1 MKTQSNVMALL
12 RGLMLAAVVA
22 GPAIADPANNL
33 PPLGAGQ
40 ARVIVYRP
48 LEPYQS
54 LRPTRFLVDGQ
65 LLVRVEN
72 GTFVYRDLPAGPH
85 IFAVRAEVPY
95 PGQTQTVTLAPHAVI
110 YLTIAS
116 GENPGNTYGE
126 GSIHVLRIV
135 DASLAQAEVTSLRQ
149 LDPIN
154 VREAAQVGGK

>member
-12 RGLMLAAVVA
+12 RGLMLAATIA
-22 GPAIADPANNL
+22 SPAIADPANNL
-33 PPLGAGQ
+33 PPLGEGR

-72 GTFVYRDLPAGPH
+72 GTFMYRDLPAGQH
-85 IFAVRAEVPY
+85 VFAVRAEVPY
-95 PGQTQTVTLAPHAVI
+95 PGQDQTVTLAPHEVV

-126 GSIHVLRIV
+126 GSIHILRIV
-135 DASLAQAEVTSLRQ
+135 NASLGQAEIASLRQ
-149 LDPIN
+149 LDTIN
-154 VREAAQVGGK
+154 VREAGGK

>member
-1 MKTQSNVMALL
+1 MKTHSNVMALL
-12 RGLMLAAVVA
+12 GGLMLAAAVA
-22 GPAIADPANNL
+22 GPAIADPTNNL

-40 ARVIVYRP
+40 SRVIVYRP

-72 GTFVYRDLPAGPH
+72 GTFLYRDLPAGQH
-85 IFAVRAEVPY
+85 VFAVRAEVPY
-95 PGQTQTVTLAPHAVI
+95 PGQTQSVTLEPHEVV

-126 GSIHVLRIV
+126 GSIHILRIV
-135 DASLAQAEVTSLRQ
+135 DPSMGQAEVASLRQ
-149 LDPIN
+149 LNPID
-154 VREAAQVGGK
+154 VREATQAGEK